1 MEVWG
6 FRESGIKTENVYL
19 TDGTTNDPNAKRIVK
34 ISFSGRGKDLKAEP
48 GQWLEW
54 NETKI
59 ELDGREV
66 NDVEILREIRE
77 SQLAAQAAELEAKKS
92 ITVDLAAAIAA
103 HGNDFDISGSD
114 FHPGYGMRRAME
126 LAQEIVSQ
134 KDISKEGIST
144 FIKGVDVDKGLS
156 LNDRLNAAVMK
167 DLLRREKSGEDLDI
181 EIHENFKLHDMRS
194 PQWEL
199 NKGDYNILWRDV
211 ESKMQQF
218 SHQITDKQK
227 QAYIDRVNSQGHSTY
242 ATKNG
247 RPGTAASKPDG
258 RSAQRGFKEIDGN
271 SGFSFEI

>member
-19 TDGTTNDPNAKRIVK
+19 TDGANKNSNAKRIVK
-34 ISFSGRGKDLKAEP
+34 ISFSGGEDLKAEP
-48 GQWLEW
+48 GEWLEW

-59 ELDGREV
+59 ELDGKEV
-66 NDVEILREIRE
+66 NDVQILREIRK
-77 SQLAAQAAELEAKKS
+77 SQLAAAEAAELEAKKS
-92 ITVDLAAAIAA
+92 LIVDFAVAICA
-103 HGNDFDISGSD
+103 HREDFEISGSVY
-114 FHPGYGMRRAME
+114 HPTGGIKGMME

-134 KDISKEGIST
+134 KDISKEDIST
-144 FIKGVDVDKGLS
+144 FIEGVDVDKGLS

-194 PQWEL
+194 PQGEL

-227 QAYIDRVNSQGHSTY
+227 QAYIDRVNSQGHSTN